1 MSILAKDVQKY
12 TKYLRTST
20 LYQSLTLTLTHFKLR
35 VLLVDDEQPTFTTY
49 DLTVGGAL
57 L

>member
-1 MSILAKDVQKY
+1 MCLMSILAKDVQKY

-35 VLLVDDEQPTFTTY
+35 VLLVDDEQATFATHN
-49 DLTVGGAL
+49 LAVG
-57 L
+57 

>member
-1 MSILAKDVQKY
+1 MSILAKDAQKY

-35 VLLVDDEQPTFTTY
+35 VLLVDDEQATFATHN
-49 DLTVGGAL
+49 LAVG
-57 L
+57 